1 MSEIVPL
8 NSAVFLSEI
17 YLIPRINCNFLRMMG
32 KVSADTDDIVFQKI
46 AHDNDKE
53 TKKKDL

>member
-1 MSEIVPL
+1 
-8 NSAVFLSEI
+8 
-17 YLIPRINCNFLRMMG
+17 MMG

-53 TKKKDL
+53 TKKERFVKDSLQVISSL

>member
-1 MSEIVPL
+1 
-8 NSAVFLSEI
+8 
-17 YLIPRINCNFLRMMG
+17 MMG

-53 TKKKDL
+53 TKKKDLWKIVLK